1 MKIWKFLAG
10 IQGLDW
16 KRAAE
21 QTKAGAE
28 SAKAVF
34 DLAKTVKEKAPE
46 AQSIKPFVEQIGSLL
61 DVLNSPLGQIAK
73 DAIPFAPIAVTI
85 LQLICE
91 ATKKESTLEQSV
103 ALVVQVAYL
112 ESVRSYLRSEEAL
125 LAEIGE
131 KQVSEGVSRKIRDLA
146 ELEIDD
152 REARRAIL
160 FFQESEMAKAFGAA
174 LEARLLE
181 AGVNPTQVR
190 TASDRIARGTNEAIQ
205 TTLAEMGE
213 KINPLLKWYAT
224 GGKKK
229 FEQYLSIEEYLRDVV
244 SPDSRIPALRDRWRV
259 FAEPFTLKEIYV
271 PLEAQFIDRNGKP
284 DKKRGQVVLA
294 ERAKAW
300 LNDPA
305 KAGTV
310 LFIQGHP
317 GRGKSAFCRMFADWV
332 REEQHPTWT
341 PVLIRLRDLL
351 TLEKDFEE
359 TLRKAVDRDFAKSD
373 AGWLSD
379 RNTTFLFLL
388 DGFDELLMQGRTS
401 DGLEEF
407 LEQVA
412 KFQRSCQSN
421 PEKGHRVLITGRTL
435 ALQSIER
442 RMPSSLERVEIV
454 EMDDEIQS
462 RWFAKW
468 LKLVGSEKTNAF
480 QAFLQDEQCPERI
493 QQLAR
498 EPLLLYLLAAMHR
511 DGELDLERFAGA
523 EGVQAKILVYE
534 NTIDW
539 VLTKQRG
546 EDLNDEITE
555 LDPESLRKILA
566 EAGLSVIQAGGEC
579 APLSLIEKRLEED
592 AEVKEAIAKAR
603 SRIKGNPLPNALAT
617 FYLQPGRTGSGSVEF
632 IHKSFGEFL
641 CAERLK
647 EAIERWT
654 EARGKRER
662 DFYISTPQMN
672 REIYDL
678 LGSPVLSVEIVEYLM
693 ALLVRSPQFQPV
705 ALFERLHEFYERWCE
720 GEFIDAPTENLP
732 LSKMRT
738 LKECLPEQ
746 EKPLGIRQVDV
757 YAGLNVMILL
767 LELHR
772 YAQDKEELKE
782 AIVFYPSGKPVEE
795 GYTTRLL
802 KIIGY
807 SDCVELWRFSAIV
820 GSFLTRANLDRA
832 NLDRANLTSANL
844 DRANLTRANLTRANL
859 DSANLTSANLTSAN
873 LDSAN
878 LDSANLTRAN
888 LTRANLARANLDSA
902 NLARAYLT
910 SANLARAYLDSAYLD
925 SANLTSANLTSANL
939 DSANLDRAYLTRA
952 NLTRANLTRANLTRA
967 NLTRANLY
975 RANLSNISWDE
986 QTNWEGVQGLE
997 TAIDVPIELKQQLG
1011 LE

>member
-16 KRAAE
+16 KRAVE

-46 AQSIKPFVEQIGSLL
+46 AQAIKPFVEQIGSLL

-160 FFQESEMAKAFGAA
+160 FFQESEMAKAFGAV

-213 KINPLLKWYAT
+213 KINPLLKWYAA
-224 GGKKK
+224 GGKEK

-284 DKKRGQVVLA
+284 DEERGQVVLA

-305 KAGTV
+305 AAGTV

-317 GRGKSAFCRMFADWV
+317 GRGKSAFCRTFADWV

-341 PVLIRLRDLL
+341 PILIRLRDLL

-454 EMDDEIQS
+454 AMDDEIQS

-480 QAFLQDEQCPERI
+480 QAFLRDRQCPKRI
-493 QQLAR
+493 KELAR

-511 DGELDLERFAGA
+511 DGELDLKRFAGA
-523 EGVQAKILVYE
+523 EGVQAKILIYE

-592 AEVKEAIAKAR
+592 AEVKEAIAQAR

-647 EAIERWT
+647 EAIEGWT
-654 EARGKRER
+654 EPGRRRER
-662 DFYISTPQMN
+662 FYVSTAQMN
-672 REIYDL
+672 QEIYDL
-678 LGSPVLSVEIVEYLM
+678 LGSPVLSMEIVEYLM
-693 ALLVRSPQFQPV
+693 ALLGRSPQFQPV

-732 LSKMRT
+732 LIKMRT

-772 YAQDKEELKE
+772 YAQDKEELEE
-782 AIVFYPSGKPVEE
+782 AIVFYPSGKPVEDE
-795 GYTTRLL
+795 LTDRLL
-802 KIIGY
+802 KIISY
-807 SDCVELWRFSAIV
+807 SDCVELGGFNAIV
-820 GSFLTRANLDRA
+820 GSFLSSANLTRANLYSANLSRA
-832 NLDRANLTSANL
+832 NLNRANLTSANL
-844 DRANLTRANLTRANL
+844 NSANLTRATLYSANLNSANLTRATLYSATLSSANLSSANLSSANLTRANLYSATLSSATLNSATLTRANV
-859 DSANLTSANLTSAN
+859 
-873 LDSAN
+873 
-878 LDSANLTRAN
+878 DSANLTRAN
-888 LTRANLARANLDSA
+888 LSSATLSSATLSSA
-902 NLARAYLT
+902 NLN
-910 SANLARAYLDSAYLD
+910 SA
-925 SANLTSANLTSANL
+925 T
-939 DSANLDRAYLTRA
+939 
-952 NLTRANLTRANLTRA
+952 
-967 NLTRANLY
+967 
-975 RANLSNISWDE
+975 LSNISWDE
-986 QTNWEGVQGLE
+986 QTNWEGVQDLE
-997 TAIDVPIELKQQLG
+997 TARNVPIELKQQLG